1 MTPTS
6 LRFLKALGVGA
17 AVSLVLGACGG
28 GGGGGGGLA
37 ADQTLRFPIL
47 DDIHTLD
54 PGTID
59 AETDSE
65 ISQNQFNSLLR
76 FDNNLKL
83 VPDIASEMP
92 TISSDGMTFTF
103 KLRHDVTFWNGDKVT
118 AKDFLYSWNR
128 AAALQQSSYDSTT
141 FTPITGYDRV
151 SNNKTGGAALEALLE
166 KKDPSVW
173 MEGVTAPDDYTVK
186 VQMTSPATWWL
197 SALTVVGT
205 AGDIVDQ
212 KVVAKDFDNWWTKPE
227 TAVGTGPYKLSARTP
242 KASMEFTAVD
252 NWWGTPKP
260 TVKKVHIDVVPD
272 QATAITKYEQGGY
285 DVFGFGGY
293 SGATSVADVKR
304 IQASAS
310 EKAQLHI
317 QARARTM
324 WVSFNMVSD
333 NARKAKGPFTLD
345 QGKAAHD
352 LRLAFALAVDK
363 KKLID
368 VVCSNII
375 CAPMTGGIIA
385 KDMPGYLGDDQDP
398 LAKFDPAQAKQLLQS
413 ADPTGAKTK
422 GLTYWYDPEQPIYR
436 DSAPFLQDQWQTNL
450 GVHVELQKQ
459 SHSAFIKSRL
469 KGDYVLTRDGW
480 LIDYPHP
487 QDYYDGLYGKNA
499 GCPDAN
505 CTSGYDTK
513 AFDDLATKA
522 NALPLDQ
529 GLPVYKQ
536 MAQMLIDDVVY
547 IPLANFAGVFLWKTY
562 VKGIGANATFEW
574 FWNEYQILQH

>member
-1 MTPTS
+1 M
-6 LRFLKALGVGA
+6 
-17 AVSLVLGACGG
+17 VSLALTACGG
-28 GGGGGGGLA
+28 GGTTSSNLA
-37 ADQTLRFPIL
+37 ADQTLKFPIL
-47 DDIHTLD
+47 DDVHTLD
-54 PGTID
+54 PGVLD

-65 ISQNQFNSLLR
+65 FTQNLFNGLLK
-76 FDNNLKL
+76 FDNNLNL

-92 TISSDGMTFTF
+92 AITSDGKNFTF

-128 AAALQQSSYDSTT
+128 AAALQQSSYDISS
-141 FTPITGYDRV
+141 FQPILGFERV
-151 SNNKTGGAALEALLE
+151 SNNKVGGAALQALLE

-173 MEGVTAPDDYTVK
+173 MEGATAPDDYTIK
-186 VQMTSPATWWL
+186 VQLTSPATWWL
-197 SALTVVGT
+197 SAITVVGT
-205 AGDIVDQ
+205 AGDVIDS
-212 KVVAKDFDNWWTKPE
+212 KVVAKDFDNWWSNPA
-227 TAVGTGPYKLSARTP
+227 TAVGTGAYKLTARTA

-260 TVKKVHIDVVPD
+260 TVKKVHVDVISD
-272 QATAITKYEQGGY
+272 QATAIAKYEQGGY
-285 DVFGFGGY
+285 DIFGFGGY

-304 IQASAS
+304 IQASAN
-310 EKAQLHI
+310 EKDQLHI

-324 WVSFNMVSD
+324 WISFNMVADSV
-333 NARKAKGPFTLD
+333 RPAKGPFTLD
-345 QGKAAHD
+345 QGKSAHD

-363 KKLID
+363 KKLIE
-368 VVCSNII
+368 VVCSNVI
-375 CAPMTGGIIA
+375 CSPMTGGIIA
-385 KDMPGYLGDDQDP
+385 KNMPGYLGDDADP

-422 GLTYWYDPEQPIYR
+422 GLIYVYDPEQPIYR
-436 DSAPFLQDQWQTNL
+436 DTAPFLQDQWQTNL
-450 GVHVELQKQ
+450 GVKVELQKQ

-469 KGDYVLTRDGW
+469 KGSYVLARDGW

-513 AFDDLATKA
+513 AFDDLAAKA

-529 GLPVYKQ
+529 GLPIYKQ

-547 IPLANFAGVFLWKTY
+547 IPLANFAGVFLWKPY
-562 VKGIGANATFEW
+562 VKGIGANASFEW
-574 FWNEYQILQH
+574 FWNQYQIYSH